1 MSYQNNLEKMIVS
14 RFKDRNVG
22 LSRIMGPPVEL
33 NLLKI
38 VVWYDREEA
47 PRPQD
52 HTFQFI
58 SGSRQFATCKF
69 SLSSDLIGRLYGGLI
84 PM

>member
-14 RFKDRNVG
+14 RFKDTNVG

-33 NLLKI
+33 NLPKI
-38 VVWYDREEA
+38 VLWHDREEV

-52 HTFQFI
+52 PALQFI

-69 SLSSDLIGRLYGGLI
+69 SLSSDPIGRL
-84 PM
+84 